1 MISLT
6 FAVRTG
12 LIAATLLF
20 AAPALAFDEFDD
32 TDASSRNPDPWEPV
46 NRAIF
51 NFNDRVDS
59 VSLKPLAQ
67 GYNRFVPEPVRDG
80 VSNVFGNLGEPRN
93 LVNNTLQGKFHDA
106 SVDISRFLLNTT
118 LGVGGVFDVA
128 TRWGL
133 QRNDEDLG
141 QTIGS
146 YGVPSGPY
154 VVLPLLGPS
163 TLRDSLA
170 RVPESFETY
179 TYRAQVDHVR
189 TRNVAFGTEMVDTR
203 AAILGQERLI
213 RGDRYTFVRNAYLQ
227 NREFRVRDGVV
238 DDDF

>member
-1 MISLT
+1 MSSLT
-6 FAVRTG
+6 LVVRSG
-12 LIAATLLF
+12 LIAAALLY
-20 AAPALAFDEFDD
+20 AVPAVAFDEFDD
-32 TDASSRNPDPWEPV
+32 PEASMHDPDPWEPV

-51 NFNDRVDS
+51 SFNDRVDS
-59 VSLKPLAQ
+59 VSLKPLAR

-80 VSNVFGNLGEPRN
+80 VSNVFNNLGEPRN

-106 SVDISRFLLNTT
+106 SVDMSRFLLNTT
-118 LGVGGVFDVA
+118 LGVGGIFDLA

-146 YGVPSGPY
+146 YGVSSGPY

-170 RVPESFETY
+170 RIPESFETY

-203 AAILGQERLI
+203 ATILGQERLI

-227 NREFRVRDGVV
+227 NREFRVRDGMVE
-238 DDDF
+238 DDF